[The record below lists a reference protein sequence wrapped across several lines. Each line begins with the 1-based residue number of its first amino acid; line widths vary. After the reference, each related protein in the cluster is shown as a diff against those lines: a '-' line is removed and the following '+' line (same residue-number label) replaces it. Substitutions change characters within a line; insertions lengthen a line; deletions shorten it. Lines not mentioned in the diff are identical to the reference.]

1 MGRVIHILYLYNYN
15 YIIANYYFLEDV
27 MLVVIVLLGVFLH
40 SALGSNAIHVTPQ
53 IGKSTDRFRFI
64 LCEFN
69 NLKLP
74 HHDLIEHMSYCS
86 TDTLLR

>member
-1 MGRVIHILYLYNYN
+1 MGRVIYILTFY
-15 YIIANYYFLEDV
+15 YIIANYFLEDV

-40 SALGSNAIHVTPQ
+40 SALGGNAIQVTQ
-53 IGKSTDRFRFI
+53 IGKSTDRFLFI
-64 LCEFN
+64 LYGFN

-74 HHDLIEHMSYCS
+74 HHDLIEHMPYCR

>member
-1 MGRVIHILYLYNYN
+1 
-15 YIIANYYFLEDV
+15 

-40 SALGSNAIHVTPQ
+40 SALGGNAIQVTQ
-53 IGKSTDRFRFI
+53 IGKSLDIFLLI
-64 LCEFN
+64 LCAFN

-74 HHDLIEHMSYCS
+74 HHDLTEHYMPYCS

>member
-40 SALGSNAIHVTPQ
+40 SALGGNAIQVTQSQ
-53 IGKSTDRFRFI
+53 IGKFR
-64 LCEFN
+64 
-69 NLKLP
+69 
-74 HHDLIEHMSYCS
+74 
-86 TDTLLR
+86 